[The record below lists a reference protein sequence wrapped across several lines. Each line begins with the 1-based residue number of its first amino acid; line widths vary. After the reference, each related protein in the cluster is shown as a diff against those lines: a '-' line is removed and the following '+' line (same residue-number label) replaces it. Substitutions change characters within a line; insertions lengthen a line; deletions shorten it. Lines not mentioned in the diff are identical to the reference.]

1 DRPGRPVGVC
11 VLPGGLWR
19 VAFGDLLGRVL
30 GQVADAPVGVLGP
43 GEYALGVEP
52 GPEAGHMLR
61 LISWADRV
69 ERIIPGLQDFA
80 GRRVEVVAG
89 ILIPDRQLVP
99 REPNGIC

>member
-1 DRPGRPVGVC
+1 MRLLRVR
-11 VLPGGLWR
+11 LWH
-19 VAFGDLLGRVL
+19 VAFGDLLSQVL
-30 GQVADAPVGVLGP
+30 GQIADAPVGVLGP
-43 GEYALGVEP
+43 GEYALGIEL
-52 GPEAGHMLR
+52 GPEPGHMLR